1 MVMRVSKVVTKTG
14 DKGTTGLIGGD
25 RVSKSSTRVCAYGE
39 VDELNSALGLALSHL
54 KDQEC
59 LNVLSEIQNRLF
71 TLGCDLASPQGVEVP
86 RVTAEHVSE
95 LDKVLE
101 DFIDELPPLE
111 EFILPGGSPAGA
123 GLHLARAI
131 ARRAERSAV
140 GLSLEE
146 TINPQAIIY
155 LNRLSDLLFVLARI
169 INKRDNC
176 PETLAAFS
184 SRKGR
189 HRSLKK

>member
-1 MVMRVSKVVTKTG
+1 MRVSKVVTKTG

-59 LNVLSEIQNRLF
+59 LSVLNEIQNRLF
-71 TLGCDLASPQGVEVP
+71 TLGCDLASPEKIEVP
-86 RVTAEHVSE
+86 RITEEHVSE
-95 LDKVLE
+95 LDKILE

-111 EFILPGGSPAGA
+111 EFILPGGGPAGA
-123 GLHLARAI
+123 GLHLARTI

-146 TINPQAIIY
+146 AINPLAITY

-169 INKRDNC
+169 INKRENC